1 MRILIINNKNNFI
14 SQMSA
19 AWLQSFDKNIVAIAT
34 SEETDITLDHI
45 AAEVM
50 EEVNISISNENIEH
64 YSTCLFA
71 NWDFIL
77 VINYCMELKNPL
89 FIGNIYKWENLEL
102 TIPDTINMEN
112 ESIHDYYTNV
122 SDILKYQLLKFY
134 LTNISGKEMLGSD
147 SCGAECDLSL

>member
-122 SDILKYQLLKFY
+122 RDILKYQLLKFY

-147 SCGAECDLSL
+147 SCGAEFDLSL

>member
-122 SDILKYQLLKFY
+122 RDILKYQLLKFY

-147 SCGAECDLSL
+147 SCGAGCDLSL

>member
-50 EEVNISISNENIEH
+50 DEVNISLSNENIEH

-71 NWDFIL
+71 NWDYIL
-77 VINYCMELKNPL
+77 VINYCMELNNPL

-102 TIPDTINMEN
+102 TIPDTVNMKN
-112 ESIHDYYTNV
+112 ESIQDYYMNV
-122 SDILKYQLLKFY
+122 RDILKYQLLKFY
-134 LTNISGKEMLGSD
+134 LTNINGKEMLGSD
-147 SCGAECDLSL
+147 SCGVECDLPL

>member
-122 SDILKYQLLKFY
+122 RDILKYQLLKFY

>member
-1 MRILIINNKNNFI
+1 
-14 SQMSA
+14 
-19 AWLQSFDKNIVAIAT
+19 
-34 SEETDITLDHI
+34 
-45 AAEVM
+45 M
-50 EEVNISISNENIEH
+50 EEVNISISKENIEH

-71 NWDFIL
+71 NWDFNL

-112 ESIHDYYTNV
+112 ESIHDYYTHV
-122 SDILKYQLLKFY
+122 RDILKYQLLKFY